1 MGNNVSQLPTKPSLL
16 QALPDELA
24 VKKLGSQISK
34 SISYLLLLVYLV
46 ISMYPFLWMISSAL
60 KDNTEVLTSTSL
72 IPMHIHLDILIDV
85 WNRLNFWK
93 YFTNSL
99 LISIPVLVGVIL
111 VYSLAGYGFAKTN
124 FWGKEFIYMFFLG
137 LMVIPQVTI
146 LVPLVQELKTFGL
159 IGHDASKFATYLG
172 LILPMVN
179 GGGPFA
185 IFIFRNYFA
194 SLPGDLR
201 DAAMIDGCSEWG
213 VFSRIF
219 LPLSLPA
226 IATVGITNFISTWSA
241 YVFPSVVLNN
251 PDWMTLPL
259 QLRML
264 DLQSVI
270 QWNVR
275 MAGSLFTVLPVILA
289 FVFLQRYYIRG
300 LTAAAVK

>member
-1 MGNNVSQLPTKPSLL
+1 MKNTLQLPTNSSIL
-16 QALPDELA
+16 QSLPDSIAL
-24 VKKLGSQISK
+24 KKLSSRISQG
-34 SISYLLLLVYLV
+34 ISYLLLLFYLT

-60 KDNTEVLTSTSL
+60 KDNTEALTSTSL
-72 IPMHIHLDILIDV
+72 IPKQIHLDVLIDV
-85 WNRLNFWK
+85 WNRLDFWK
-93 YFTNSL
+93 YFANSL
-99 LISIPVLVGVIL
+99 MISVPVLVGVIF
-111 VYSLAGYGFAKTN
+111 VYSLAGYGFAKMN
-124 FWGKEFIYMFFLG
+124 FWGKEFIYAFFLG
-137 LMVIPQVTI
+137 LMVIPQVTV
-146 LVPLVQELKTFGL
+146 LVPLVQELRAFGL
-159 IGHDASKFATYLG
+159 IGRDASKFATYIG

-194 SLPGDLR
+194 SLPNDLR
-201 DAAMIDGCSEWG
+201 DAAMIDGCSDWG
-213 VFSRIF
+213 VFFKIF
-219 LPLSLPA
+219 MPLSVPA

-275 MAGSLFTVLPVILA
+275 MAGSLFTVLPVVIA
-289 FVFLQRYYIRG
+289 FVFLQRYYIKG

>member
-1 MGNNVSQLPTKPSLL
+1 MKNTLQFPTSSSIL
-16 QALPDELA
+16 QSLPDSIAL
-24 VKKLGSQISK
+24 KKLSSHISQG
-34 SISYLLLLVYLV
+34 ISYLLLLFYLT

-60 KDNTEVLTSTSL
+60 KDNTEALTSTSL
-72 IPMHIHLDILIDV
+72 IPKQIHLDVLVDV
-85 WNRLNFWK
+85 WNRLDFWK
-93 YFTNSL
+93 YFANSL

-111 VYSLAGYGFAKTN
+111 VYSLAGYGFAKMN
-124 FWGKEFIYMFFLG
+124 FWGKEFIYAFFLG
-137 LMVIPQVTI
+137 LMVIPQVTV
-146 LVPLVQELKTFGL
+146 LVPLVQELRAFGL
-159 IGHDASKFATYLG
+159 IGRDASKFATYMG
-172 LILPMVN
+172 LILPMIN

-194 SLPGDLR
+194 SLPNDLR
-201 DAAMIDGCSEWG
+201 DAAMIDGCSDWG
-213 VFSRIF
+213 VFFKIF
-219 LPLSLPA
+219 MPLSVPA

-275 MAGSLFTVLPVILA
+275 MAGSLFTVLPVVIA
-289 FVFLQRYYIRG
+289 FIFLQRYYIKG

>member
-99 LISIPVLVGVIL
+99 LISVPVLVGVIL

-201 DAAMIDGCSEWG
+201 DAEMIDGCSEWG

>member
-1 MGNNVSQLPTKPSLL
+1 MSSITQSQTNSWFTQDLQDWAAKLSGRLTKGISYVCLL
-16 QALPDELA
+16 FYLA
-24 VKKLGSQISK
+24 V
-34 SISYLLLLVYLV
+34 
-46 ISMYPFLWMISSAL
+46 SMYPFLWMISSAL
-60 KDNTEVLTSTSL
+60 KDNTEALTSTSL
-72 IPMHIHLDILIDV
+72 IPKQVHLEILIDV
-85 WNRLNFWK
+85 WNRLNFWT
-93 YFTNSL
+93 YFVNSL
-99 LISIPVLVGVIL
+99 WISIPVLLGVIL

-124 FWGKEFIYMFFLG
+124 FWGKEFIYIFFLG

-146 LVPLVQELKTFGL
+146 LVPLVQELKAFGL
-159 IGHDASKFATYLG
+159 IGRDASKFATYVG
-172 LILPMVN
+172 LILPMIN

-194 SLPGDLR
+194 SLPGELR

-213 VFSRIF
+213 VFFRIF
-219 LPLSLPA
+219 MPLSLPA

-259 QLRML
+259 QLRTL

-275 MAGSLFTVLPVILA
+275 MAGSLFTVLPVIVA
-289 FVFLQRYYIRG
+289 FILLQRYYIRG

>member
-1 MGNNVSQLPTKPSLL
+1 MGNVRQLNSSIL
-16 QALPDELA
+16 QALPDEM
-24 VKKLGSQISK
+24 VMKKLGSQVSRW
-34 SISYLLLLVYLV
+34 ISYLLLLGYLV

-60 KDNTEVLTSTSL
+60 KDNTEALTSTSL
-72 IPMHIHLDILIDV
+72 IPRQIHLEVLIDV

-93 YFTNSL
+93 YFLNSL
-99 LISIPVLVGVIL
+99 LISVPVLAGVIL

-124 FWGKEFIYMFFLG
+124 FWGKEFIYIFFLG
-137 LMVIPQVTI
+137 LMVIPQITI
-146 LVPLVQELKTFGL
+146 LVPLVQELKAFGL
-159 IGHDASKFATYLG
+159 IGRDASKFATYVG
-172 LILPMVN
+172 LILPMIN

-213 VFSRIF
+213 VFARIY
-219 LPLSLPA
+219 LPLSVPA

-275 MAGSLFTVLPVILA
+275 MAGSLFTVLPVIIA

>member
-1 MGNNVSQLPTKPSLL
+1 MNNTRQFPTSSWGRQNLYDGI
-16 QALPDELA
+16 AM
-24 VKKLGSQISK
+24 KKLGSALSRWG
-34 SISYLLLLVYLV
+34 SYLCLLFYLV
-46 ISMYPFLWMISSAL
+46 ISMFPFFWMLSSAV

-72 IPMHIHLDILIDV
+72 IPRQVHLEILVDV
-85 WNRLNFWK
+85 WNRLDFWK
-93 YFTNSL
+93 YFLNSL
-99 LISIPVLVGVIL
+99 LISIPVMLGVIL

-124 FWGKEFIYMFFLG
+124 FLGKEFIYIFFLG

-146 LVPLVQELKTFGL
+146 LVPLVQELKAFGL
-159 IGHDASKFATYLG
+159 IGRDASKFATYMG
-172 LILPMVN
+172 LIIPMIN

-185 IFIFRNYFA
+185 IFIFRSYFA

-201 DAAMIDGCSEWG
+201 DAALIDGCNEWG
-213 VFSRIF
+213 VFYKIY

-226 IATVGITNFISTWSA
+226 IATVGITNFVSTWSA

-251 PDWMTLPL
+251 PDWLTLPL

-264 DLQSVI
+264 DLQTVI

-275 MAGSLFTVLPVILA
+275 MAGSLFTVLPVIIA
-289 FVFLQRYYIRG
+289 FIFLQQYYIRG

>member
-1 MGNNVSQLPTKPSLL
+1 MGNVRQLNSSIL
-16 QALPDELA
+16 QALPDEM
-24 VKKLGSQISK
+24 VMKKLGSQVSRW
-34 SISYLLLLVYLV
+34 ISYLLLLVYLV

-60 KDNTEVLTSTSL
+60 KDNTEALTSTSL
-72 IPMHIHLDILIDV
+72 IPRQIHLEVLIDV

-93 YFTNSL
+93 YFLNSL
-99 LISIPVLVGVIL
+99 LISVPVLAGVIL

-124 FWGKEFIYMFFLG
+124 FWGKEFIYIFFLG
-137 LMVIPQVTI
+137 LMVIPQITI
-146 LVPLVQELKTFGL
+146 LVPLVQELKAFGL
-159 IGHDASKFATYLG
+159 IGRDASKFATYVG
-172 LILPMVN
+172 LNLPMIN

-213 VFSRIF
+213 VFARIY
-219 LPLSLPA
+219 LPLSVPA

-275 MAGSLFTVLPVILA
+275 MAGSLFTVLPVIIA

>member
-1 MGNNVSQLPTKPSLL
+1 MKNTLQLPTNSSIL
-16 QALPDELA
+16 QSLPDSIAL
-24 VKKLGSQISK
+24 KKLSSRISQG
-34 SISYLLLLVYLV
+34 ISYLLLLFYLT

-60 KDNTEVLTSTSL
+60 KDNTEALTSTSL
-72 IPMHIHLDILIDV
+72 IPKQIHLDVLIDV
-85 WNRLNFWK
+85 WNRLDFWK
-93 YFTNSL
+93 YFANSL
-99 LISIPVLVGVIL
+99 MISVPVLVGVIF
-111 VYSLAGYGFAKTN
+111 VYSLAGYGFAKMN
-124 FWGKEFIYMFFLG
+124 FWGKEFIYAFFLG
-137 LMVIPQVTI
+137 LMVIPQVTV
-146 LVPLVQELKTFGL
+146 LVPLVQELRAFGL
-159 IGHDASKFATYLG
+159 IGRDASKFATYMG

-194 SLPGDLR
+194 SLPNDLR
-201 DAAMIDGCSEWG
+201 DAAMIDGCSDWG
-213 VFSRIF
+213 VFFKIF
-219 LPLSLPA
+219 MPLSVPA

-275 MAGSLFTVLPVILA
+275 MAGSLFTVLPVVIA
-289 FVFLQRYYIRG
+289 FVFLQRYYIKG

>member
-1 MGNNVSQLPTKPSLL
+1 MKGTLQFPTNSSTL
-16 QALPDELA
+16 QNLDTLA
-24 VKKLGSQISK
+24 MKKLSSQVSK
-34 SISYLLLLVYLV
+34 GISYLLLLIYLV

-60 KDNTEVLTSTSL
+60 KDNTEALTSTSL
-72 IPMHIHLDILIDV
+72 IPRQIHLDVLIDV
-85 WNRLNFWK
+85 WNRLDFWK
-93 YFTNSL
+93 YFMNSL

-124 FWGKEFIYMFFLG
+124 FWGKEFIYLFFLG

-146 LVPLVQELKTFGL
+146 LVPLVQELRAFGL
-159 IGHDASKFATYLG
+159 IGRDASKFATYLG
-172 LILPMVN
+172 LILPMIN

-194 SLPGDLR
+194 SLPNDLR

-213 VFSRIF
+213 VFARIF
-219 LPLSLPA
+219 MPLSLPA

-241 YVFPSVVLNN
+241 FVFPSVVLNN

-259 QLRML
+259 QLRTL

-275 MAGSLFTVLPVILA
+275 MAGSLFTVLPVIIA
-289 FVFLQRYYIRG
+289 FILLQRYYIRG

>member
-1 MGNNVSQLPTKPSLL
+1 MSDVRRFPLNSSILQNVDS
-16 QALPDELA
+16 LA
-24 VKKLGSQISK
+24 VKKLGHQISK
-34 SISYLLLLVYLV
+34 WISYLLLLIYLV

-60 KDNTEVLTSTSL
+60 KDNTEALTSTSL
-72 IPMHIHLDILIDV
+72 IPKQIHLDVLIDV

-93 YFTNSL
+93 YFLNSL
-99 LISIPVLVGVIL
+99 LISIPVLAGVIL

-124 FWGKEFIYMFFLG
+124 FWGKEFIYIFFLG

-146 LVPLVQELKTFGL
+146 LVPLVQELRAFGL
-159 IGHDASKFATYLG
+159 IGRDASKFATYLG
-172 LILPMVN
+172 LILPMIN

-213 VFSRIF
+213 VFVRIF
-219 LPLSLPA
+219 LPLSVPA

>member
-1 MGNNVSQLPTKPSLL
+1 MSSIRQSATNPSILKV
-16 QALPDELA
+16 LPDEIAL
-24 VKKLGSQISK
+24 KKLGSQISK
-34 SISYLLLLVYLV
+34 WISYLLLLLYLV
-46 ISMYPFLWMISSAL
+46 ISMYPFLWMVSSAL
-60 KDNTEVLTSTSL
+60 KDNTEALTSTSL
-72 IPMHIHLDILIDV
+72 IPKQIHLEVLIDV

-93 YFTNSL
+93 YFLNSL

-124 FWGKEFIYMFFLG
+124 FWGKEFIYIFFLG

-146 LVPLVQELKTFGL
+146 LVPLVQELKAFGL
-159 IGHDASKFATYLG
+159 IGHGASKLATYAG

-213 VFSRIF
+213 VFARIF
-219 LPLSLPA
+219 LPISVPA
-226 IATVGITNFISTWSA
+226 VATVGITNFISTWSA

-275 MAGSLFTVLPVILA
+275 MAGSLFTVLPVIIA
-289 FVFLQRYYIRG
+289 FIFLQRYYIRG